1 MRRPHQFDFKE
12 FSITQSRSAMKVC
25 TDSCVFGA
33 LINPHDAHSV
43 LDIGTGTGLL
53 SLMLLQKTSDDVL
66 IDAIDIDFDTILDA
80 KDNIAAS
87 PWKDRITLHHGDVR
101 MWKAPRNYDLI
112 ISNPPF
118 HLQSTPSANP
128 KEHIAHHSDN
138 TLPFISLIES
148 ISHLSHEKT
157 QTWILLPIQEM
168 KEFIDIA
175 EMYSLYVQESILIHH
190 ASNEEAIRKIC
201 RFSKENHDAFKER
214 TFAYRTHS
222 NGSYT
227 EEFIT
232 AMSPYYL
239 FL

>member
-1 MRRPHQFDFKE
+1 MRRPHQFDFKQ

-33 LINPHDAHSV
+33 LINPQDGLSV
-43 LDIGTGTGLL
+43 LDIGTGNGLL
-53 SLMLLQKTSDDVL
+53 TLMLAQRTSQNIL
-66 IDAIDIDFDTILDA
+66 MDAIDIDSETILDA
-80 KDNIAAS
+80 KENFEAS
-87 PWKDRITLHHGDVR
+87 PWNNRIRLFHADVR
-101 MWKAPRNYDLI
+101 TWNAPRQYDLI
-112 ISNPPF
+112 ICNPPF
-118 HLQSTPSANP
+118 HVRSTPSANP
-128 KEHIAHHSDN
+128 RELAAHHADN

-148 ISHLSHEKT
+148 ISHLSHDET
-157 QTWILLPIQEM
+157 QIWILLPILEM
-168 KEFIDIA
+168 QEFIEIA
-175 EMYSLYVQESILIHH
+175 NMQSLFVQESIAIYH
-190 ASNEEAIRKIC
+190 ASNEEPIRRIC
-201 RFSKENHDAFKER
+201 RFSKYKNDVCIER

>member
-12 FSITQSRSAMKVC
+12 FSITQSRSAMKIC

-33 LINPHDAHSV
+33 LINPHKSRTI

-53 SLMLLQKTSDDVL
+53 SLMLAQRTSDDVL
-66 IDAIDIDFDTILDA
+66 IDAIDIDSEAILDA
-80 KDNIAAS
+80 KENTESS
-87 PWKDRITLHHGDVR
+87 PWNDRINVHHGDICT
-101 MWKAPRNYDLI
+101 WNAPRNYDLI
-112 ISNPPF
+112 ICNPPF
-118 HLQSTPSANP
+118 HVRSTPSANP
-128 KEHIAHHSDN
+128 KELAAHHADN

-148 ISHLSHEKT
+148 ISQLSHKNT
-157 QTWILLPIQEM
+157 QTWILLPIIEM
-168 KEFIDIA
+168 KEFIEISIK
-175 EMYSLYVQESILIHH
+175 YSLYLQECILIYH

-201 RFSKENHDAFKER
+201 CFSKQKQDACIER